1 MRVFVCESR
10 VECGGGDRKHK
21 NAPVYGSACCLYVNW
36 LYRHCADILTVN
48 ITRDLEDLCNAIP
61 LV

>member
-10 VECGGGDRKHK
+10 VKGGGGGRGTENIKMPLFTRALVVRMSR
-21 NAPVYGSACCLYVNW
+21 N
-36 LYRHCADILTVN
+36 CADILMVN
-48 ITRDLEDLCNAIP
+48 ITRDLEDLCNAVP

>member
-1 MRVFVCESR
+1 V
-10 VECGGGDRKHK
+10 GGGGRKHK
-21 NAPVYGSACCLYVNW
+21 NAPVYGSACCLYVNR

-48 ITRDLEDLCNAIP
+48 ITRDLEDLCNAIL